1 MTKKINKIKIDTVS
15 RLEEPVS
22 PLPDPVLSQNL
33 SAVFP
38 VHRFRFPGRL
48 FVVVVVVVVP
58 LEAAADVIKLFKG
71 VTIEIDLYGRNLL
84 FSVEKLTT
92 ILALMEHCIFKKY

>member
-1 MTKKINKIKIDTVS
+1 MTKKINKIKIGTGS
-15 RLEEPVS
+15 RQEPVS
-22 PLPDPVLSQNL
+22 PLPDPALSENL

-48 FVVVVVVVVP
+48 FVVVVVVVVVP

-71 VTIEIDLYGRNLL
+71 
-84 FSVEKLTT
+84 
-92 ILALMEHCIFKKY
+92 

>member
-1 MTKKINKIKIDTVS
+1 MLNTDVCGCYIGWFPPNPCFVVASLTKKINLKKIETGS
-15 RLEEPVS
+15 RQEPVS

-71 VTIEIDLYGRNLL
+71 
-84 FSVEKLTT
+84 
-92 ILALMEHCIFKKY
+92 